1 MKVTICEL
9 SDTSE
14 NLAHDWERLVIHVQ
28 AQQSQLVLLP
38 EMPFYPWFGVSPVF
52 EARVW
57 QAAIAAHDE
66 WQERLIELAPAI
78 VLGTRPVNRGGQRLN
93 EGFCWTRETGYR
105 IAHDKYY
112 LPDEADFY
120 EASWYS
126 RGDGSF
132 TPLQCGA
139 ALVGFEICTELWAI
153 DHARLY
159 GKQGVHVIA
168 TPRATPH
175 SSLDTWVVGG
185 RATAIT
191 SGAFS
196 LSSNHVSSV
205 ADAVHLGGQ
214 GWIIAPDGKVL
225 GLTSQEQP
233 FVTVELDLGEAEQAK
248 NTYPRYV
255 L

>member
-38 EMPFYPWFGVSPVF
+38 EMPFYPWFGITPVF
-52 EARVW
+52 EESVW

-78 VLGTRPVNRGGQRLN
+78 VLGTRPINRGGQRLN

-120 EASWYS
+120 I
-126 RGDGSF
+126 F
-132 TPLQCGA
+132 MKPLGTVVAMAVLLRYNA
-139 ALVGFEICTELWAI
+139 A
-153 DHARLY
+153 R
-159 GKQGVHVIA
+159 
-168 TPRATPH
+168 H
-175 SSLDTWVVGG
+175 SSALRFARNCGQLTTHGF
-185 RATAIT
+185 TA
-191 SGAFS
+191 
-196 LSSNHVSSV
+196 NRVSMLLRHRV
-205 ADAVHLGGQ
+205 RRRILRLTLG
-214 GWIIAPDGKVL
+214 
-225 GLTSQEQP
+225 
-233 FVTVELDLGEAEQAK
+233 
-248 NTYPRYV
+248 
-255 L
+255 